1 MVDQNKPGETFVV
14 LTTEEL
20 AALAVRSM
28 ETYNKVICL
37 VDARQIDLPIV
48 YVNRAFE
55 ALTGYSAKEVLG
67 KNMRFLQR
75 QDRPQSGHMPLS
87 HALKTNQPCTV
98 IFRNYKKDGTLFWN
112 EISINPLFDESGALT
127 HYLGVLHDV
136 TERKQIE
143 SFQSI
148 LFHIYQSS
156 AIAQTLEDFLY
167 LFNQPMDHAIPGKEL
182 FMATYDPV
190 SQRYSVPGFEP
201 HGDPFWEWSG
211 ERLKKTLVDYVHRSG
226 KPFIATE
233 ETQRQLAAHGEIQLT
248 ESVPPIWLGV
258 PIIHHE
264 TLYGVLVVQN
274 LKMPLLFATQN
285 LPLIHTAAE
294 HLAVAVRQK
303 VAHEELELA
312 RQTAEGAVQAKSVFL
327 ANMSH
332 EFRTPLN
339 SIIGFSDLLLQPG
352 MDALTERQQSYL
364 RTVSKSGKHLLTLIN
379 TILDLAKLESGK
391 TSLEM
396 RELSLA
402 ALVREAC
409 EIVRADLDKKRLSS
423 VADVDPQIRVTA
435 DRRALLQ
442 ILLNLMANAIKF
454 TPEGGKIGV
463 TATPQRTD
471 VAICVW
477 DTGIG
482 IAPEDCERIFDSF
495 QQADNSFTRQYQGTG
510 LGLTISKSLV
520 ELQGGTICVKSRVGE
535 GSKFIF
541 TLQAPMQSQT
551 GEESPQEIT
560 KHSRKAQTDALS
572 VLVIDDEPLNRMLSR
587 EVLERANWKVYEA
600 ADGVEGIRATETKNP
615 DIILCDIQMPIMD
628 GVTVLQQLRLQ
639 PEHDHRTIIAL
650 TAYAMT
656 GDAEALLEKGFDG
669 YLSKPINIPTF
680 VDDIKKIHQQRL
692 ASLSTPDKKLERV

>member
-1 MVDQNKPGETFVV
+1 M
-14 LTTEEL
+14 
-20 AALAVRSM
+20 
-28 ETYNKVICL
+28 
-37 VDARQIDLPIV
+37 
-48 YVNRAFE
+48 
-55 ALTGYSAKEVLG
+55 
-67 KNMRFLQR
+67 
-75 QDRPQSGHMPLS
+75 H
-87 HALKTNQPCTV
+87 QPCTV
-98 IFRNYKKDGTLFWN
+98 TLRNYKKDGTLFWN
-112 EISINPLFDESGALT
+112 EISINPLFDSSGALT
-127 HYLGVLHDV
+127 HYTGILHDV

-143 SFQSI
+143 SFQGI

-182 FMATYDPV
+182 FMATFDPTT
-190 SQRYSVPGFEP
+190 QRYTVPGFEP
-201 HGDPFWEWSG
+201 QGDPFWNWEG
-211 ERLKKTLVDYVHRSG
+211 VRLQKTLVDYVRRHG
-226 KPFIATE
+226 KPFIATR
-233 ETQRQLAAHGEIQLT
+233 ETQKQLAIHGEIIL
-248 ESVPPIWLGV
+248 SDKMPHIWLGV

-264 TLYGVLVVQN
+264 TLYGVLIVQN
-274 LKMPLLFATQN
+274 TKLPLLFATQN

-352 MDALTERQQSYL
+352 MDALTERQQSYM

-396 RELSLA
+396 RELSLS
-402 ALVREAC
+402 ALVKEAC
-409 EIVRADLDKKRLSS
+409 DIVRADLDKKHLS
-423 VADVDPQIRVTA
+423 VVIDIDPQIRVMA

-442 ILLNLMANAIKF
+442 ILLNLLANAIKF
-454 TPEGGKIGV
+454 TPENGKIGV
-463 TATPQRTD
+463 TATPQETE

-520 ELQGGTICVKSRVGE
+520 ELQGGMICVKSKVGE

-541 TLQAPMQSQT
+541 TLRTPIQEQIGDETPQNKPTTANTSQT
-551 GEESPQEIT
+551 T
-560 KHSRKAQTDALS
+560 LT

-587 EVLERANWKVYEA
+587 EVLERAGWQVFEA
-600 ADGVEGIRATETKNP
+600 CDGAEGVRFTETKNP
-615 DIILCDIQMPIMD
+615 DVILCDIQMPVMD
-628 GVTVLQQLRLQ
+628 GIAVLQELRLHS
-639 PEHDHRTIIAL
+639 EHVEKTIIAL

-680 VDDIKKIHQQRL
+680 VDDIKKIHHQRL
-692 ASLSTPDKKLERV
+692 SSLTRSSKQLQNV